1 MNKGKYLLAQDA
13 ISGKSGKAIATI
25 NGRVREL
32 FEIRNLKATI
42 TKKKV
47 EFNAIGHMQT
57 QHKATGATGTG
68 SVTYYNI
75 TSEWAKLMAE
85 YFRTGIDIY
94 FDMIIINEDPSSKI
108 GRQEVKLERCNLNSA
123 DIAGF
128 DVDANFIDATAGFTF
143 EGCDIQH
150 EFNEY

>member
-1 MNKGKYLLAQDA
+1 MSNGKYLLAQDA
-13 ISGKSGKAIATI
+13 ISGKAGKAIATI

-32 FEIRNLKATI
+32 FEIRNLSATI

-68 SVTYYNI
+68 SMTYYNV
-75 TSEWAKLMAE
+75 TSEWTKLMAE
-85 YFRTGIDIY
+85 YFRTGVDVY
-94 FDMIIINEDPSSKI
+94 FDVLIIIEDPSSKV

-123 DIAGF
+123 DVAKF
-128 DVDANFIDATAGFTF
+128 DVDSNFIDATAGFTF
-143 EGCDIQH
+143 EGCDVQR
-150 EFNEY
+150 EFDEY